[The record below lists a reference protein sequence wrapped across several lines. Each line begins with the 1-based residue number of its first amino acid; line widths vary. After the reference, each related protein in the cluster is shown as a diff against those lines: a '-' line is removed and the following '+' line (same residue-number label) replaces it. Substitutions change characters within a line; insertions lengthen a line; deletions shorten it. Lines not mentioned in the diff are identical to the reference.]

1 MPALE
6 ANPPSTTPS
15 LGTVQE
21 TMLITLW
28 ARARESLRADA
39 IIRDER
45 SIDLLKAIDYDFD
58 RFRGGWKSQIGVA
71 VRDRLFDR
79 IVRDFLKRHP
89 EATIIN
95 LGAGLDLRFFR
106 IDNGTVRWF
115 DLDLPDA
122 IALRRIYI
130 KETDRMTFLEGSALD
145 ASWMETI
152 REKSDQPT
160 LLIAE
165 GVLMFFQQD
174 QVRQLFDSYSAKFP
188 GGEMLFDCIG
198 PLMVRFP
205 FLHDTLP
212 RTKARFRWGV
222 RKKSDIVNWGT
233 NWQVRDYRSLL
244 DECPHRWRWMRW
256 CRLVPALRRQFFSLH
271 LKCGDY

>member
-1 MPALE
+1 MPTLE
-6 ANPPSTTPS
+6 ANPPSTTPT
-15 LGTVQE
+15 LGMIQE

-28 ARARESLRADA
+28 ARARESQRSDA
-39 IIRDER
+39 IIRDEK
-45 SIDLLKAIDYDFD
+45 SIEIYNAIDYDFA
-58 RFRGGWKSQIGVA
+58 RFQAGWKSQVGVA

-95 LGAGLDLRFFR
+95 IGAGLDLRFFR
-106 IDNGTVRWF
+106 IDNGLVRWF

-122 IALRRIYI
+122 IALRRLYI
-130 KETDRMTFLEGSALD
+130 KETDRLTYLEGSALD
-145 ASWMETI
+145 ASWIEHI
-152 REKSDQPT
+152 RNQDDRPT
-160 LLIAE
+160 MLIAE
-165 GVLMFFQQD
+165 GVLMFFQQAEV
-174 QVRQLFDSYSAKFP
+174 QKLFARFSANFP

-212 RTKARFRWGV
+212 WTKARFQWGV
-222 RKKSDIVNWGT
+222 RRKSDIVNWDK
-233 NWQVRDYRSLL
+233 NWQVREYRSLL

-256 CRLVPALRRQFFSLH
+256 CRLIPALRRQFFALH
-271 LKCGDY
+271 LKCGE

>member
-1 MPALE
+1 MPTLE

-15 LGTVQE
+15 LGTIQE

-45 SIDLLKAIDYDFD
+45 SIDLCNAINYDFD
-58 RFRGGWKSQIGVA
+58 QFRAGWKSQIGVA

-106 IDNGTVRWF
+106 VDNGTVRWF

-130 KETDRMTFLEGSALD
+130 KETDRLTFLEGSALD
-145 ASWMETI
+145 APWMEYV
-152 REKSDQPT
+152 RNQGNRPT

-165 GVLMFFQQD
+165 GVLMFFEQE
-174 QVRQLFDSYSAKFP
+174 QVRDLFDRYSATFR

-212 RTKARFRWGV
+212 RTKARFTWGV
-222 RKKSDIVNWGT
+222 RKKSDILKWGK

-244 DECPHRWRWMRW
+244 DECPDRWRWMRW
-256 CRLVPALRRQFFSLH
+256 CRLVPALRRQFFALH
-271 LKCGDY
+271 LKCGD

>member
-6 ANPPSTTPS
+6 VNPPSTTPS
-15 LGTVQE
+15 LGTIQE

-28 ARARESLRADA
+28 ARARESQRPDA
-39 IIRDER
+39 VIRDER
-45 SIDLLKAIDYDFD
+45 SINLYNAIDYDFA

-79 IVRDFLKRHP
+79 IVRDFLTRHP
-89 EATIIN
+89 EGTIIN
-95 LGAGLDLRFFR
+95 LGAGLDFRFFR
-106 IDNGTVRWF
+106 LDNGLMRWF

-122 IALRRIYI
+122 IALRRTYI
-130 KETDRMTFLEGSALD
+130 KETDRLTFLEGSALD
-145 ASWMETI
+145 TSWMETI
-152 REKSDQPT
+152 RAVSRQPT

-165 GVLMFFQQD
+165 GVLMFFQQAE
-174 QVRQLFDSYSAKFP
+174 VRKLFASYSANFP

-212 RTKARFRWGV
+212 RTKARFQWGV
-222 RKKSDIVNWGT
+222 QKKSDILQWNES
-233 NWQVRDYRSLL
+233 WQLQEYRSLL
-244 DECPHRWRWMRW
+244 DECPSRWRWMRW
-256 CRLVPALRRQFFSLH
+256 CRFVPVLRSQFFAMH
-271 LKCGDY
+271 LTSTV